1 MQYVSVGFGKIKKL
15 QAFMSKD
22 DHPPVEED
30 AAARLL
36 QSTWRAGV
44 ARRKM
49 QGRRRRVNEA
59 RSLLASVHEGEFEAR
74 IEFARRVAF
83 SSLFRDAVAVVGTGS
98 AFITTEIARRLMRPS
113 TCARTLIM
121 ISQSTTPDDLH
132 GAIRCSDNQDSGAAL
147 EFSVSEAELKASAA
161 EKRAACRAI
170 FHRVDTD
177 MSGFIDAEELVEL
190 LETLTEE
197 LDVGSELP
205 EITVEEAAFFIE
217 SMDADGNEV
226 IDEKEFCDFMVH
238 GMSTTPAARERF
250 KARSSLHHK
259 LMQVIDGLSEV
270 TERRSAAL
278 QRLYERY
285 EDKEKGGLTTETLF
299 QLFSEAQTDVV
310 HRWDDVQQFFLVM
323 DGDRNG
329 CISRDEWCS
338 YLLYGMSMTTE
349 WRASFAD
356 RSPMHQKIAGIVEIC
371 LARSRAA
378 GTPRRQSRASGS
390 TVVRRPLED

>member
-1 MQYVSVGFGKIKKL
+1 MWDILESLEFDGEHANTL
-15 QAFMSKD
+15 
-22 DHPPVEED
+22 
-30 AAARLL
+30 AA
-36 QSTWRAGV
+36 S
-44 ARRKM
+44 
-49 QGRRRRVNEA
+49 EA
-59 RSLLASVHEGEFEAR
+59 RVRILEDEELDTMQTHEAHRAPTLASQA
-74 IEFARRVAF
+74 
-83 SSLFRDAVAVVGTGS
+83 
-98 AFITTEIARRLMRPS
+98 
-113 TCARTLIM
+113 
-121 ISQSTTPDDLH
+121 
-132 GAIRCSDNQDSGAAL
+132 GA
-147 EFSVSEAELKASAA
+147 SVS

-177 MSGFIDAEELVEL
+177 MSGYIDADEL
-190 LETLTEE
+190 LVLLGELTDD
-197 LDVGSELP
+197 LNIKSDLP
-205 EITVEEAAFFIE
+205 DITIEEATFFIE
-217 SMDADGNEV
+217 SMDVDGNEV

-238 GMSTTPAARERF
+238 GLCTSPMARQHF
-250 KARSSLHHK
+250 KARSALHHK
-259 LMQVIDGLSEV
+259 LCLLIEGLSEV
-270 TERRSAAL
+270 TEQRSRAL
-278 QRLYERY
+278 NRLYRRHADPDANEG
-285 EDKEKGGLTTETLF
+285 KGGLTVESLF
-299 QLFSEAQTDVV
+299 RLFSEAKTDEV